1 MRVHPADENAPIDSL
16 SGGNRQK
23 VMMGRLRL
31 INPEIYLLNEPT
43 RGVDI
48 STKPVLLDLI
58 KHDLVEDSA
67 VIMTSESEEELII
80 ACDRILIFFKGEIVR
95 ELKKNDASF
104 DVNEI
109 YKCSQGIG
117 VPA

>member
-1 MRVHPADENAPIDSL
+1 MAATASDAVKNMRVHPADENAPIDSL

-67 VIMTSESEEELII
+67 VI
-80 ACDRILIFFKGEIVR
+80 ILVKA
-95 ELKKNDASF
+95 KKS
-104 DVNEI
+104 
-109 YKCSQGIG
+109 YHSLR
-117 VPA
+117 

>member
-1 MRVHPADENAPIDSL
+1 
-16 SGGNRQK
+16 
-23 VMMGRLRL
+23 MMGRLRL

-80 ACDRILIFFKGEIVR
+80 ACDRILIFFKVKLFE
-95 ELKKNDASF
+95 N
-104 DVNEI
+104 
-109 YKCSQGIG
+109 
-117 VPA
+117 